1 MQTFFSLSPAG
12 PQTKGLVKVTRLSYP
27 ISVSFSTWQL
37 EWTTRKHAHGFLLLL
52 LLLLL
57 LLQRNEAHGAY
68 KLAKKQACQQ
78 RQCSWALLVMGP
90 LGIVM
95 VVFSVITFILG
106 IVLIALSVTLLD
118 VVRALQFTFAIFRL
132 PNSRFAPSKTA

>member
-1 MQTFFSLSPAG
+1 
-12 PQTKGLVKVTRLSYP
+12 
-27 ISVSFSTWQL
+27 
-37 EWTTRKHAHGFLLLL
+37 
-52 LLLLL
+52 
-57 LLQRNEAHGAY
+57 
-68 KLAKKQACQQ
+68 
-78 RQCSWALLVMGP
+78 MGP